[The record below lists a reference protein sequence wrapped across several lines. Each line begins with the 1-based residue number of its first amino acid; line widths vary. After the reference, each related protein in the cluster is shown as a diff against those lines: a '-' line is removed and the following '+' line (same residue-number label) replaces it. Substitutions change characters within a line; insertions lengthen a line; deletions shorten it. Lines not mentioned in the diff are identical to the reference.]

1 MKTQGDDLICYK
13 HISIDAHGKLKF
25 FLEKH
30 STKEGTWVAS
40 CSKNYVS
47 ELNLVFCLLSDSQ

>member
-25 FLEKH
+25 FLEKQH
-30 STKEGTWVAS
+30 KRGDLG
-40 CSKNYVS
+40 C
-47 ELNLVFCLLSDSQ
+47 FLLKKLRE